1 MSVVISTRDRGHYL
15 QTCLESLATQDCP
28 VAFEVVVVDNDSS
41 DNTPQLVR
49 EFVERDDRF
58 RYIIEE
64 KVGLSHAKNA
74 GVRASVSSLIV
85 FTDDDVVLDRGWLH
99 SFAKCA
105 ERQSNP
111 MFILGGPIHPIPH
124 DLGRWPS
131 WLPNEALRDL
141 PFLDHR
147 ATRPLKPFEYLWGAN
162 IAAPARVFDEL
173 GPWDVELGRSG
184 DLRGTYE
191 DVELVDRVRSSGGT
205 AFFCSDARLH
215 HRVERS
221 TVSPGYVMRRA
232 FSRGTTDHWRAAH
245 GVPAPDHNP
254 PLTSG
259 VGEPFFLV
267 ARLCAWLVTTLLFR
281 IRRSR
286 ASFARAHYRAWRCGW
301 CLQSITEGNNADA
314 IKKVVR
320 RAALKTRSVASAGAG
335 WRP

>member
-1 MSVVISTRDRGHYL
+1 MIPALTPRLMGPRVPPSMSVVISTRDRGHYL

-85 FTDDDVVLDRGWLH
+85 FTDDDVVLDRRWLH

-111 MFILGGPIHPIPH
+111 LFILGGPIHPIPH

-221 TVSPGYVMRRA
+221 TVSPGYVLRRA
-232 FSRGTTDHWRAAH
+232 FSRGTTDHWR
-245 GVPAPDHNP
+245 
-254 PLTSG
+254 
-259 VGEPFFLV
+259 
-267 ARLCAWLVTTLLFR
+267 
-281 IRRSR
+281 RRSR
-286 ASFARAHYRAWRCGW
+286 G
-301 CLQSITEGNNADA
+301 
-314 IKKVVR
+314 
-320 RAALKTRSVASAGAG
+320 ASAGPQPAAHLRRRGTVVTCGSTVRLAG
-335 WRP
+335 DDSALSDPSESSIVRASTLSCVALRLVSTVHNGG